1 MTRGSILEKVNTVI
15 KKSVLAK
22 DIVSLDIFNP
32 IIASKARAG
41 QFVVVRVFEN
51 SERIPLTIADSD
63 PDSGIINLTIL
74 KRGKSTQILCN
85 IEEGSIISDIAGPLG
100 KNTEI
105 ENFGT
110 VAVIGGG
117 VGIAPTLPIIKA
129 MKKAGNHVITIFGA
143 RTVDGL
149 IFTDEAKKY
158 SDEFYI
164 CTDDGSQG
172 YKGFVS
178 GFLSEYLDKNAGKK
192 ISRIIAIGPALMM
205 KAVCDV
211 TKKASIKTI
220 VSLNPIM
227 VDGTGM
233 CGSCRVEVA
242 GKTKFACVDGPEF
255 DGHEVDFKLLI
266 DRLNIYCEEENT
278 SLDKYTENHKCRM
291 NN

>member
-1 MTRGSILEKVNTVI
+1 MNDLNKIIG
-15 KKSVLAK
+15 KSVLTK
-22 DIVSLDIFNP
+22 DIVSLNIYNP
-32 IIASKARAG
+32 TIAKKAKAG
-41 QFVVVRVFEN
+41 QFVVVRAKEN

-63 PDSGIINLTIL
+63 ANAGIINLTIL
-74 KRGKSTQILCN
+74 KRGKSTRILCELKKGDVIN
-85 IEEGSIISDIAGPLG
+85 DIAGPLG

-105 ENFGT
+105 EDFGA
-110 VAVIGGG
+110 VAIIGGG

-143 RTVDGL
+143 RSIEGL
-149 IFTDEAKKY
+149 IFEDEAKKY

-164 CTDDGSQG
+164 CTDDGSAG

-178 GFLSEYLDKNAGKK
+178 GFFADYLLKNPDKK
-192 ISRIIAIGPALMM
+192 IKRVIAIGPALMM
-205 KAVCDV
+205 KAVSDV
-211 TKKASIKTI
+211 TKPAGIKTV

-233 CGSCRVEVA
+233 CGSCRVEVS

-255 DGHEVDFKLLI
+255 DGHEVDFNLLI
-266 DRLNIYCEEENT
+266 DRLNIYCEEESR
-278 SLDKYTENHKCRM
+278 SLDKYMENHKCKM

>member
-1 MTRGSILEKVNTVI
+1 MNKINEVI
-15 KKSVLAK
+15 RKSVPAK
-22 DIVSLDIFNP
+22 DIASLDIYNP
-32 IIASKARAG
+32 TIAEKAKPG
-41 QFVVVRVFEN
+41 QFVVVRAFKN
-51 SERIPLTIADSD
+51 SERIPLTIADND
-63 PDSGIINLTIL
+63 AAAGTINLTIL
-74 KRGKSTQILCN
+74 KSGKSTHILCELQAGDT
-85 IEEGSIISDIAGPLG
+85 IHDVAGPLG

-110 VAVIGGG
+110 VAIIGGG

-129 MKKAGNHVITIFGA
+129 MKKAGNHLITVFGA
-143 RTVDGL
+143 RSKDGL
-149 IFTDEAKKY
+149 IFEEKAEKY

-164 CTDDGSQG
+164 CTDDGSKG

-178 GFLSEYLDKNAGKK
+178 DFFSDYLLKNPAKK
-192 ISRIIAIGPALMM
+192 INRVIAIGPALMM
-205 KAVCDV
+205 KAVSDV
-211 TKKASIKTI
+211 TKTALIKTI

-266 DRLNIYCEEENT
+266 NRLNIYCEEEKI
-278 SLDKYTENHKCRM
+278 SLEKYRESRKCRM
-291 NN
+291 DS